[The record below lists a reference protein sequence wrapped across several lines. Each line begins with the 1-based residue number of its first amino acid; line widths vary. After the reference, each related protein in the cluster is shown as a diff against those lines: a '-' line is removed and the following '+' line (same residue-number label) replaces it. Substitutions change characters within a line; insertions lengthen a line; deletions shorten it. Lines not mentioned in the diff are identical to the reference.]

1 MPTRTTT
8 LAVVVLAGLLPWLP
22 TCGREAAPNAVA
34 AYLEGAE
41 RQSETDDQRR
51 EIRRAL
57 QDMLDLDA
65 KALAARRYADYQLR
79 PGRWTAIQV
88 LERYFVPRTRTAL
101 DPATFY
107 EDVKKAAA
115 MEAVRK
121 QLAALDREP
130 GAR

>member
-1 MPTRTTT
+1 M
-8 LAVVVLAGLLPWLP
+8 V
-22 TCGREAAPNAVA
+22 

-41 RQSETDDQRR
+41 RQSESDDQRR

-57 QDMLDLDA
+57 QDMLDLDP

-88 LERYFVPRTRTAL
+88 LERYCVPGTRTAL
-101 DPATFY
+101 GPATFY
-107 EDVKKAAA
+107 DDVKKPAAQ
-115 MEAVRK
+115 EAVRK
-121 QLAALDREP
+121 HLAALDRDL